1 MPNHETLLTVDEAER
16 ARGMAWERYNAM
28 LSDMDYSEVDL
39 MEDDPSAEDCLAI
52 REGTLAVVAWRQALT
67 FLMTM
72 KSVLQ
77 TGVSG

>member
-1 MPNHETLLTVDEAER
+1 MPNHETLLTLDEADR
-16 ARGMAWERYNAM
+16 ARSLAWDRYNAM
-28 LSDMDYSEVDL
+28 LADMDYSEADL
-39 MEDDPSAEDCLAI
+39 GDDDPDAEDPVAI